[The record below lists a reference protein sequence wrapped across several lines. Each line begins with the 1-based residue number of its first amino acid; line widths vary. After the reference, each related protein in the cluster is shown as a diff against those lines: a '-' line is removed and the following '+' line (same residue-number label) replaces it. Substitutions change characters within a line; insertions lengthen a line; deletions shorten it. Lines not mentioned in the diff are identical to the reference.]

1 MLNFIISKLL
11 RICSKEP
18 SLIGRA
24 TRQEPARSGLTVT
37 FPPFR
42 APETS
47 QAGLCARP
55 WDRPAPVLLQAPANH
70 EPSPSAPPPGETL
83 IQHLKQNC
91 RTCLSVWEL
100 SRLSL
105 PSTTRLYLQP
115 CCCPGAGGC
124 SRVRSVTASLW
135 LLFEKLLGSALLR
148 ELSGCSPGLT
158 KLSGLALPRSTFQH
172 VLGSVTQ
179 TQLHWGSLKLFRSL
193 VICSSPGFFFLV

>member
-1 MLNFIISKLL
+1 ML
-11 RICSKEP
+11 R
-18 SLIGRA
+18 
-24 TRQEPARSGLTVT
+24 
-37 FPPFR
+37 
-42 APETS
+42 
-47 QAGLCARP
+47 
-55 WDRPAPVLLQAPANH
+55 QAPANH

-83 IQHLKQNC
+83 IQHLKQNR

-193 VICSSPGFFFLV
+193 VICSSPGFFFFLV